1 MINIIIFRIMMIG
14 IFTCW
19 MVSLLVATVSDSHN
33 SFPNLLPHMFT
44 LQHLSEWKDEDE
56 DGNELW
62 ISQTCFWFHMFTQ
75 EHISKFRTLIRMRMN
90 SNPIYPTSRGD
101 DDDDEW
107 VNRKLIPKLPTHIF
121 TGMSPSVIC
130 IVIQMRRRRK
140 IFRENA
146 TQPNH
151 NQHNVGAKGFSCQ
164 ERAAL

>member
-1 MINIIIFRIMMIG
+1 
-14 IFTCW
+14 
-19 MVSLLVATVSDSHN
+19 
-33 SFPNLLPHMFT
+33 
-44 LQHLSEWKDEDE
+44 
-56 DGNELW
+56 
-62 ISQTCFWFHMFTQ
+62 MFTQ

-151 NQHNVGAKGFSCQ
+151 NQHHVGRWCKRAFLVKKGQRCRKDSEMFTFCGKPTRLKFLTGNVCFISC
-164 ERAAL
+164 LDNY